1 MFWNMASEPATQIAR
16 PGTEGRTYCERKLAR
31 GKTKREG
38 IRSPKRRVS
47 DRIWTHLQ
55 QQSPTPQFDVGAHLG
70 VC

>member
-38 IRSPKRRVS
+38 IRSPKRPVS
-47 DRIWTHLQ
+47 DRI
-55 QQSPTPQFDVGAHLG
+55 
-70 VC
+70 